1 MKKTVPIKK
10 FSFRVLV
17 FSVIITALTVIFQW
31 LCPKYASPALPFIV
45 LFFFLLTLFTL
56 YIVLRTNRGKASRQF
71 VSGYLLSRMIKVFSC
86 LLFLILY
93 ILLNKKDAWRFAIAF
108 LIIYFIY
115 AIYEVIILKKE
126 NDDLSKTS
134 SPKQTTSNLETDTNP
149 NNPSK
154 KEHIPSN

>member
-17 FSVIITALTVIFQW
+17 FSVIIAALTILFQW

-56 YIVLRTNRGKASRQF
+56 YIVLRTNRGKESRQF
-71 VSGYLLSRMIKVFSC
+71 VSGYLLSRIIKVFSC

-93 ILLNKKDAWRFAIAF
+93 ILLNKKDAWQFAIAF

-126 NDDLSKTS
+126 NDDLTNASAKKTNS
-134 SPKQTTSNLETDTNP
+134 TKFQNRYNA
-149 NNPSK
+149 
-154 KEHIPSN
+154 